1 MLTINVPICHNY
13 EQQQHIMDSDSDVP
27 AVSAVQ
33 DLLLTLIVW
42 MSFDNI
48 NLQGTRAETLHHHL
62 VCLITLTVKEN
73 MSGMFHSCSC

>member
-13 EQQQHIMDSDSDVP
+13 EQQQHVP
-27 AVSAVQ
+27 AVSAAQ

-42 MSFDNI
+42 TRFDNI